1 MLSLQRHENN
11 THHQNIINPRER
23 YQWKLYRERVM
34 EELRKNILTFS
45 GYSRTKLGQLRGH
58 NTKLGHPKIGGTYKI
73 KGDSGRH
80 WHCENNMNFKQRCML
95 ATVNNMS
102 VRSGIIKFCPPP
114 MQAPLRVSG
123 NTVDSVETSQKRQW
137 RLYQMLKKFEYICVF

>member
-58 NTKLGHPKIGGTYKI
+58 NTKFGHPKIGDTYKI

-102 VRSGIIKFCPPP
+102 VRSGIIKFCPP
-114 MQAPLRVSG
+114 QAPLRVSG